1 MEIRIKGLTKA
12 YGEFVA
18 LEAVD
23 ISMGNG
29 MFGLLGAN
37 GAGKTTLIKILA
49 GILRATAGEI
59 LLDGE
64 KIPQAGQL
72 RKIVGYIPQKFSFY
86 PHMTVYEIMA
96 YFAALNKIKAHR
108 NEKIERILELT
119 HLWDKK
125 AVRVSRLSGGMKQRL
140 GIAVALIKEPRLL
153 VVDEPTV
160 GLDPKER
167 IHFNNVLTT
176 FSKDR
181 VVLLSSHIVSDI
193 EATCESLA
201 ILNGGRIIYQGA
213 KQRLI
218 EECAGKVWEF
228 SVDMEESV
236 GLEKKFS
243 VSAKNLYNGKALLRV
258 VSEEK
263 PDSRAVMVQPNLNDA
278 YLYRLDKGHLFLD

>member
-1 MEIRIKGLTKA
+1 MEIKIKGLTKE
-12 YGEFVA
+12 YGDFVA
-18 LEAVD
+18 LDAVD

-49 GILRATAGEI
+49 GVLKAASGEI
-59 LLDGE
+59 LVDGE
-64 KIPQAGQL
+64 KILRAQQL

-86 PHMTVYEIMA
+86 PHMTVIEIMA

-108 NEKIERILELT
+108 KEKIERILEMT
-119 HLWDKK
+119 HLLDKR
-125 AVRVSRLSGGMKQRL
+125 AVRISKLSGGMRQRL
-140 GIAVALIKEPRLL
+140 GIAVALVKEPKLL

-167 IHFNNVLTT
+167 IHFSNVLTT

-181 VVLLSSHIVSDI
+181 VILISSHIVSDV
-193 EATCESLA
+193 ESTCENLA
-201 ILNGGRIIYQGA
+201 ILNYGRIVYNGA
-213 KQRLI
+213 KCRLI

-228 SVDMEESV
+228 AADMEDSV
-236 GLEKKFS
+236 GVEEKFS

-258 VSEEK
+258 VSDVK
-263 PDSRAVMVQPNLNDA
+263 PDSNAVEMQPNLNDA
-278 YLYRLDKGHLFLD
+278 YLYRLDKES